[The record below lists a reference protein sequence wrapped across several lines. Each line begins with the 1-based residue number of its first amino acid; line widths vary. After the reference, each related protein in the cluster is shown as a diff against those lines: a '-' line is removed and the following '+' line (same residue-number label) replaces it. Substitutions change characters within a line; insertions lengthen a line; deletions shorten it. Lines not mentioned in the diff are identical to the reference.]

1 MERLV
6 TAKMQILMIDDDVKL
21 TEILSEYLRQFGYQ
35 LQGASHPDRGIAM
48 ISKMKPELVILD
60 VMLPD
65 KDGFTVCRE
74 VRAMSQIP
82 IIMLSA
88 RGEVTDRIVG
98 LEMGADDYLPKPF
111 EPRELLARIQSILR
125 RKQSNN
131 TNGVLVKAGDLVL
144 DIDKRSVKLNAAE
157 LELTTAEFE
166 VLALLVQNPD
176 RVFSREQISD
186 ALKGSEWASFDRS
199 VDVLISR
206 LRQKLK
212 DSAKKPKYL
221 KTIWG
226 TGYKFIGA

>member
-1 MERLV
+1 MSP
-6 TAKMQILMIDDDVKL
+6 KIQILMIDDDVKL
-21 TEILSEYLRQFGYQ
+21 TEILAEYLRQFGY
-35 LQGASHPDRGIAM
+35 LVQGASHPERGIAM
-48 ISKMKPELVILD
+48 INKIRPELVILD

-74 VRAMSQIP
+74 LRATSQIP

-98 LEMGADDYLPKPF
+98 LEMGADDYLAKPF

-125 RKQSNN
+125 RKQANYSNSM
-131 TNGVLVKAGDLVL
+131 TKIGELVL
-144 DIDKRSVKLNAAE
+144 DMDKRSVKLQGE
-157 LELTTAEFE
+157 DLELTTAEFE
-166 VLALLVQNPD
+166 VLALLMQNPE
-176 RVFSREQISD
+176 RVFNRDQISD
-186 ALKGSEWASFDRS
+186 ALKGSDWVSFDRS

-226 TGYKFIGA
+226 TGYKFIGT